1 MIQLQTVDRG
11 RVGGRPRRGGEQ
23 ESRVSVSMEAEGGEL
38 AEEERV
44 ETGEVE

>member
-1 MIQLQTVDRG
+1 MDRG

-23 ESRVSVSMEAEGGEL
+23 ESRVSVSMDVEGGEL